1 MGKPIKIILSVI
13 AAITLLLTIII
24 FTLPFFI
31 NPNNFKPEIIA
42 VIKHKTG
49 RDLILTGDIKISF
62 FPWSGVSTGKMI
74 LSNAAG
80 FENKTFATLEESI
93 IKINL
98 LPLFLNEIEIEQVLI
113 KGLTLNLE
121 KNSQGINNWDDLT
134 TTNTI
139 NVTHLS
145 PSIINSKPAAKNQL
159 TLSIINGVVIE
170 NALFNWKNQQSGKTL
185 SIKDINIITN
195 KLSYDESVT
204 VDLSMLATSSE
215 NNWTEYIKLKTE
227 LIINQAQTALLLN
240 HSDLKLKT
248 TITTKNNSDKS
259 ILATLTINNV
269 AMDRTKQSINVS
281 GLKLTSQDIS
291 LTAEISGNTI
301 NGKSS
306 FQGPINIGPFNLS
319 NILNQLNIT
328 TSIMPDSKALSKVAG
343 TFNFLA
349 TDSSIDLQ
357 NMAVTIDDNQIKG
370 STNITD
376 FSQPVITF
384 NLDANSINLDPY
396 LALDKDN
403 HCMFLTSPAIT
414 LALGTFALPV
424 EPLKKLNINGQLSL
438 KNLKVNKMSMQD
450 VQLKLAVK
458 EGLIKT
464 QQSAKGF
471 YNGSYDGNFS
481 ADIRNNKP
489 ALAIS
494 EKIVNV
500 QIAPLLN
507 DFNGVAKLSG
517 LLDLSTELEGQGN
530 NANELKS
537 SLKGNLRFSL
547 TDSAIKGF
555 NLQKIIDDAKTLIKE
570 STLPTNN
577 KNDQMLFSKLSGT
590 VTINNGLMLNDDLV
604 GNATKVHLNGKGTA
618 DLNTEKLDYKLN
630 ARYIKT
636 KATATEP
643 EQLTD
648 TPININIA
656 GTFAE
661 PNYSVDLAAILNDKN
676 KAKIE
681 RFIDKNQNKINDITH
696 KIDKKIGPGLG
707 DFLKGLLKK
716 TKE

>member
-1 MGKPIKIILSVI
+1 VGKPIKIILSII

-145 PSIINSKPAAKNQL
+145 PNIINSKPAAKNQL
-159 TLSIINGVVIE
+159 TLSIINCVVIE

-370 STNITD
+370 STSITD

-384 NLDANSINLDPY
+384 NLDANSINLDSY

-403 HCMFLTSPAIT
+403 HSMFLTSPAIT

-438 KNLKVNKMSMQD
+438 KNLKVNNMSMQD

-618 DLNTEKLDYKLN
+618 GLNTEKLDYKLN

-648 TPININIA
+648 TPIIINIA

-681 RFIDKNQNKINDITH
+681 RFIDKNQNKIYDITH

>member
-1 MGKPIKIILSVI
+1 VGKPIKIILSII

-145 PSIINSKPAAKNQL
+145 PNIINSKPAAKNQL
-159 TLSIINGVVIE
+159 TLSIINCVVIE

-215 NNWTEYIKLKTE
+215 NNWTESIKLKTE

-306 FQGPINIGPFNLS
+306 FQGPINIAPFNLS

-328 TSIMPDSKALSKVAG
+328 TFIMPDSKALSKVAG

-370 STNITD
+370 STSITD

-384 NLDANSINLDPY
+384 NLDANSINLDSY

-403 HCMFLTSPAIT
+403 HSMFLTSPAIT

-438 KNLKVNKMSMQD
+438 KNLKVNNMSMQD

-555 NLQKIIDDAKTLIKE
+555 NLQKIIDDTKTLIKE

-618 DLNTEKLDYKLN
+618 GLNTEKLDYKLN

-648 TPININIA
+648 TPIIINIA

-681 RFIDKNQNKINDITH
+681 RFIDKNQNKIYDITH

>member
-1 MGKPIKIILSVI
+1 MGKPIKIILSII

-145 PSIINSKPAAKNQL
+145 PNIINSKPAAKNQL
-159 TLSIINGVVIE
+159 TLSIINCVVIE

-215 NNWTEYIKLKTE
+215 NNWTESIKLKTE

-306 FQGPINIGPFNLS
+306 FQGPINIAPFNLS

-328 TSIMPDSKALSKVAG
+328 TFIMPDSKALSKVAG

-370 STNITD
+370 STSITD

-384 NLDANSINLDPY
+384 NLDANSINLDSY

-403 HCMFLTSPAIT
+403 HSMFLTSPAIT

-438 KNLKVNKMSMQD
+438 KNLKVNNMSMQD

-555 NLQKIIDDAKTLIKE
+555 NLQKIIDDTKTLIKE

-618 DLNTEKLDYKLN
+618 GLNTEKLDYKLN

-648 TPININIA
+648 TPIIINIA

-681 RFIDKNQNKINDITH
+681 RFIDKNQNKIYDITH